1 LKTLQPYFILL
12 LVMLSSCSQKSYTA
26 LYNENSILLGD
37 EVKYHLSKNLLK
49 LEIVYT
55 LNEPRVQKNGLDQPL
70 GLNGSQV
77 TIEDPIKIT
86 KLLVADKSQTFFIKG
101 KQLSDASFVNIGDK
115 AKDVIIKDSVIISS
129 ENIEAIN
136 KLQLAFLTDSN
147 IEVGAYN
154 SVLEIKNNISKIKTK
169 DEAEF
174 TLNLLNLYKDQSTRT
189 SKDFKPYIK
198 KSKIKYTV
206 IIDPAQLYSNP
217 GNWSKLKGDKISHTI
232 APKHLFKD
240 KEVLSD
246 VITIEVQKPE
256 TTSFSEL
263 INQKSSEGIVY
274 RSPASGKVTVS
285 LNKQTLVK
293 DSLAIAQLGTVK
305 IIAVK
310 DLKSQANSSVLLFK
324 SKGENSLQF
333 KNDKLFKLHNTAEHF
348 DANETVE
355 ASQKMLRRE
364 YENKIENID
373 LLILK
378 LQELEKEL

>member
-1 LKTLQPYFILL
+1 
-12 LVMLSSCSQKSYTA
+12 MLSSCSQKSYTA
-26 LYNENSILLGD
+26 LYSENSILLGD

-115 AKDVIIKDSVIISS
+115 AKDVIIKDSVTISS
-129 ENIEAIN
+129 ENIEAVN

-174 TLNLLNLYKDQSTRT
+174 TLNLLQLYKDQSTRA

-206 IIDPAQLYSNP
+206 IIDPSQLYSNP

-240 KEVLSD
+240 KAVLND

-256 TTSFSEL
+256 TASFSEL
-263 INQKSSEGIVY
+263 INQKSLEGIVY

-285 LNKQTLVK
+285 LNKQALVK

-305 IIAVK
+305 IIAVN
-310 DLKSQANSSVLLFK
+310 DLKNQANSSVMLFK
-324 SKGENSLQF
+324 SKGENNLLV
-333 KNDKLFKLHNTAEHF
+333 KNDKLFKLHNTAEYF

-355 ASQKMLRRE
+355 TSQKVIRRE
-364 YENKIENID
+364 YENKLKNID